1 MTYCRFSIRGE
12 GYDDL
17 WADMQRKISES
28 SLEEVMSKEGSNEPL
43 FKKIREDGAKRE
55 LPLIVETIRKFAEG
69 VVCIKDKQLVVD
81 GNKLE
86 SAFDISDSVDGS
98 LGV

>member
-1 MTYCRFSIRGE
+1 MK
-12 GYDDL
+12 
-17 WADMQRKISES
+17 RKISES
-28 SLEEVMSKEGSNEPL
+28 SLEDVIAKEGANEPL

-69 VVCIKDKQLVVD
+69 TVCIRDKQLVVD

-86 SAFDISDSVDGS
+86 SAFDISENVDGS